1 MQARVQLVT
10 IVGAAL
16 LLLAVLEMVR
26 RRRLMERYALLWLLS
41 AVIVLGL
48 SIWSG
53 ALARIS
59 HAIGII
65 YPPNALFFI
74 AITCIV
80 LLLLHFS
87 SVLSRLSDQ
96 TETLAQRQALLEE
109 RLRRQEVHEEA
120 GGAPQRTRPLVPE
133 PAQGGNGRRPLDA
146 EKPARARA
154 QEPRRPEAGLSG
166 SGLERARLERV
177 PGD

>member
-10 IVGAAL
+10 VVGAAL
-16 LLLAVLEMVR
+16 LLLVVLEMVR

-41 AVIVLGL
+41 ATVVLGL
-48 SIWSG
+48 AIWSG

-109 RLRRQEVHEEA
+109 RLRRQE
-120 GGAPQRTRPLVPE
+120 TREGPDGTPAAAQPVAPE
-133 PAQGGNGRRPLDA
+133 PLAARGGNGRGPRLA
-146 EKPARARA
+146 GSKSAARR
-154 QEPRRPEAGLSG
+154 
-166 SGLERARLERV
+166 
-177 PGD
+177 